1 MENRFDDKRF
11 HGWKPDWSKHELVI
25 KKYTSE
31 EDDEITEYILKKPD
45 TCMEM
50 VVFCNHSGN
59 LSVTGD
65 YGNWIFDRA
74 FYPKKDLKVSDSY
87 WCEKLIRNSCQ
98 SFEFDLEANLYAYA
112 EEEKQMREENPEIFD
127 KNSPDYDEDLVE
139 FYEEIQKCDDE
150 IEYWNCIADHL
161 IDEPNDYKMISEQLL
176 IIFDAFEEICRRI
189 D

>member
-1 MENRFDDKRF
+1 MNNVENRFDDKRF
-11 HGWKPDWSKHELVI
+11 HGWKPDWSKHELII

-31 EDDEITEYILKKPD
+31 NGEEITEYNLKKPE
-45 TCMEM
+45 TCMDM
-50 VVFCNHSGN
+50 IVFCNHSGN

-74 FYPKKDLKVSDSY
+74 FYPKKDIKVFDFY
-87 WCEKLIRNSCQ
+87 WSEKSCQ
-98 SFEFDLEANLYAYA
+98 TFGFDLEANLSAYA
-112 EEEKQMREENPEIFD
+112 EEEKQTREKNPEIFD
-127 KNSPDYDEDLVE
+127 KNSSDYDEVLVE

-161 IDEPNDYKMISEQLL
+161 IDEPYDYRKIPEQLL
-176 IIFDAFEEICRRI
+176 IVFDAFEEICRRI

>member
-1 MENRFDDKRF
+1 MENRFDDKKF
-11 HGWKPDWSKHELVI
+11 HGWKPDWSKHEVVI

-31 EDDEITEYILKKPD
+31 EDGEITEYI
-45 TCMEM
+45 
-50 VVFCNHSGN
+50 

-74 FYPKKDLKVSDSY
+74 FYPKKDFKVIDSY
-87 WCEKLIRNSCQ
+87 WCEKLLRNSCQ
-98 SFEFDLEANLYAYA
+98 SFEFDLEANLDAYA
-112 EEEKQMREENPEIFD
+112 EEEKQTREENPEVFD

-161 IDEPNDYKMISEQLL
+161 IDDPRDYKIVPEQLL
-176 IIFDAFEEICRRI
+176 IIFDAFEEICHRI

>member
-1 MENRFDDKRF
+1 MENRFNEKRF
-11 HGWKPDWSKHELVI
+11 HGWKPDWSKHELVLM
-25 KKYTSE
+25 KYTSE
-31 EDDEITEYILKKPD
+31 DGAAITEYILKKPD
-45 TCMEM
+45 TFIEM

-65 YGNWIFDRA
+65 YKNWIFERA

-87 WCEKLIRNSCQ
+87 WVEKLCVNSCQ
-98 SFEFDLEANLYAYA
+98 EFEFDLEANLNAYS
-112 EEEKQMREENPEIFD
+112 EEEKQTREENPEIFD
-127 KNSPDYDEDLVE
+127 KNSPEYDEDLVE

-161 IDEPNDYKMISEQLL
+161 IDEPHNYKKIPEQLL
-176 IIFDAFEEICRRI
+176 IVFDAFEEICRRI